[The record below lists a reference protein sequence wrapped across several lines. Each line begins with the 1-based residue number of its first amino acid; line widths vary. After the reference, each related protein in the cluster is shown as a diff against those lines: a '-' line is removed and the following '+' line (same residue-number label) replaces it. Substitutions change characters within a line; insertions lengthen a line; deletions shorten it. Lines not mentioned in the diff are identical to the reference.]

1 MEVYL
6 AYNAGLISAVQQNGL
21 VMYTHTHIYIYI
33 LFYILFHYGLL
44 QDIEYNSL
52 CSTVGPCLSILCIV
66 VCIC

>member
-33 LFYILFHYGLL
+33 FFFIFFSIMVYYKI
-44 QDIEYNSL
+44 
-52 CSTVGPCLSILCIV
+52 LSIILCALQ
-66 VCIC
+66 